1 MNLHKITLMIIF
13 SILILSCSSNGQK
26 ETKKQNDTKINLEEL
41 LTLKNNEKLIAVMKT
56 SMGTIEIELFP
67 YEAPKTVKNFVGLS
81 LKGFYDGVTF
91 HRVIKDFM
99 IQGGDPTGTGRGGA
113 SIYGGPFEDEFSPSL
128 KHDSPGILSMA
139 NAGPNT
145 NLSQFFITVVPT
157 PWLNLKHTIFGKV
170 INGMEV
176 VKEINSVPTDEKD
189 RPLQNVVIEKITIEK
204 RKF

>member
-1 MNLHKITLMIIF
+1 MNLSKMILIIF
-13 SILILSCSSNGQK
+13 SVFILSCTSNGQK
-26 ETKKQNDTKINLEEL
+26 EIKKQEDTKINLEEY
-41 LTLKNNEKLIAVMKT
+41 LTLKNNEKLIAIMKT
-56 SMGTIEIELFP
+56 SMGTIELELFP
-67 YEAPKTVKNFVGLS
+67 NEAPKTVKNFVGLS
-81 LKGFYDGVTF
+81 LKGFYDGVIF

-145 NLSQFFITVVPT
+145 NQSQFFITVVPT
-157 PWLNLKHTIFGKV
+157 PWLDLKHTIFGKV

-176 VKEINSVPTDEKD
+176 VREINSVPTDEKD
-189 RPLQNVVIEKITIEK
+189 RPLQDVVIEKITIEK

>member
-1 MNLHKITLMIIF
+1 MNLSKMILIIIF
-13 SILILSCSSNGQK
+13 SVFILSCTSNGQK
-26 ETKKQNDTKINLEEL
+26 EIKKQEDTKINLEEY
-41 LTLKNNEKLIAVMKT
+41 LTLKNNEKLIAIMKT
-56 SMGTIEIELFP
+56 SMGTIELELFP
-67 YEAPKTVKNFVGLS
+67 NEAPKTVKNFVGLS
-81 LKGFYDGVTF
+81 LKGIYDGVIF

-145 NLSQFFITVVPT
+145 NQSQFFITVVPT
-157 PWLNLKHTIFGKV
+157 PWLDLKHTIFGKV

-176 VKEINSVPTDEKD
+176 VREINSVPTDEKD
-189 RPLQNVVIEKITIEK
+189 RPLQDVVIEKITIEK

>member
-1 MNLHKITLMIIF
+1 MNLYKISLMIIF
-13 SILILSCSSNGQK
+13 SILILSCTSNGQK
-26 ETKKQNDTKINLEEL
+26 EAKKQNDIKINLEEL
-41 LTLKNNEKLIAVMKT
+41 LSLKNNEKLIAIMKT
-56 SMGTIEIELFP
+56 SIGTIELELFP

-81 LKGFYDGVTF
+81 SKGFYDGVTF

-128 KHDSPGILSMA
+128 KHNSPGILSMA

-157 PWLNLKHTIFGKV
+157 PWLDLKHTIFGKV

-189 RPLQNVVIEKITIEK
+189 RPIQNVVIEKITIEK